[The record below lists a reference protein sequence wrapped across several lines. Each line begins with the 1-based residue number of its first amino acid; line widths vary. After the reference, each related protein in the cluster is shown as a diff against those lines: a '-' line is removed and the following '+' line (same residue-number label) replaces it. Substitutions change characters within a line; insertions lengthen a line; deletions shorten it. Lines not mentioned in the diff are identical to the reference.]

1 MIESVDR
8 LADRAWAEQLHR
20 AVVERFMEAGLNRRN
35 AVVAESLLAPTFT
48 DHGGFLGEPV
58 VAGRCAALLDQLQV
72 AFPEGR
78 YALEDLIADGDK
90 VVLRVSFH
98 GTHRGGFR
106 GHAPTG
112 RAVSLAGIHI
122 FRCGG
127 RCILEHWA
135 MENHQDLDALLRP
148 APTPGPGPGVRIW

>member
-1 MIESVDR
+1 MIESLDR
-8 LADRAWAEQLHR
+8 MADRAWAEQLHR

-35 AVVAESLLAPTFT
+35 AVVAESLLAPAFT

-58 VAGRCAALLDQLQV
+58 IAGRCQAFLTPLET
-72 AFPEGR
+72 AFPDGR

-90 VVLRVSFH
+90 VVLRVSFQ
-98 GTHRGGFR
+98 GTHRGWFR

-112 RAVSLAGIHI
+112 RTVALAGIHI
-122 FRCGG
+122 FRCQGP
-127 RCILEHWA
+127 CILEHWA

-148 APTPGPGPGVRIW
+148 APSSAPGPGVRIW